1 MLFAYYVS
9 EVVHKHMIMKQIN
22 KYKDETQTLFDVV
35 TDYTYALDTLDN
47 YDYDRLTIDKTTK
60 QESFHATYFRSGIKR
75 KIFFFFCI
83 PLTYSYLCA
92 M

>member
-1 MLFAYYVS
+1 
-9 EVVHKHMIMKQIN
+9 MKQIN
-22 KYKDETQTLFDVV
+22 KYKDEKQTLFDVV

-75 KIFFFFCI
+75 KIVFFFCI
-83 PLTYSYLCA
+83 PLTYSYLCVVKDKID
-92 M
+92 